1 MYLHLGQNTVIK
13 LNDVIGIFD
22 LETSTISKETRKYLA
37 DAQKDGWVVN
47 VSMEMPKS
55 FVLCRDK
62 NNKTTVYITQISSTT
77 LLKRT
82 AFINE
87 ISNVNNF
94 AKNRLRDERKGRSD
108 ADI

>member
-13 LNDVIGIFD
+13 LSDVVGIFD
-22 LETSTISKETRKYLA
+22 LETSTISKATKNYLA
-37 DAQKDGWVVN
+37 DAQKSGRVVN

-62 NNKTTVYITQISSTT
+62 RKNVTVYITQISSTT

-82 AFINE
+82 AFIDE
-87 ISNVNNF
+87 ISNV
-94 AKNRLRDERKGRSD
+94 
-108 ADI
+108 